1 LRIRHVPVFAQNFY
15 NIKKEEGTGEY
26 RELLANFLKGASYSG
41 RRYFS

>member
-1 LRIRHVPVFAQNFY
+1 MCPSLPKASTTQ
-15 NIKKEEGTGEY
+15 KEEGTGER